1 MIISSNLVMN
11 VATAEETKR
20 REALAEVIAAVRR
33 IRYGS
38 VVVRVEN
45 GEVVQLEVT
54 EKKRF

>member
-1 MIISSNLVMN
+1 MN

-33 IRYGS
+33 IRYGT